1 MFNIIRFNYW
11 SFMST
16 MIIINCWLLYLFILY
31 CQSDIYDLLAT
42 KNNYNCKHLYQSIE
56 CYLFMVSIIATS
68 SMIMIIVEII
78 VLWYYRYQIGR
89 YFPAYQFT
97 CLFGRIIRI
106 IFEFIFIELF

>member
-1 MFNIIRFNYW
+1 MFIIFRFNYW

-16 MIIINCWLLYLFILY
+16 MFIINCWLLYLFILY
-31 CQSDIYDLLAT
+31 CQSDIYVFLAT
-42 KNNYNCKHLYQSIE
+42 KNKYDRKYLYQSIE
-56 CYLFMVSIIATS
+56 CYVFMVSIIATS

-97 CLFGRIIRI
+97 CLFGRIIRM
-106 IFEFIFIELF
+106 IFKCIFIKLF